1 MTAQP
6 DRVETMRLL
15 ADAGR
20 GEANAMAGLTE
31 RVYAELRAL
40 AAHYLQ
46 RERSG
51 HTLEPTALVHEV
63 FLRLVDSKGLQ
74 ANDRRHFF
82 AIAAG
87 AMRRVLVDHARTR
100 DAAKRGGGRARV
112 ALSTLDATADNADAD
127 ALALDDA
134 LTKLA
139 RFDARQARIVELRF
153 FGGLT
158 MDEVAS
164 LLEVSKRTIESEWTM
179 ARAWLHRELAGGAS
193 A

>member
-1 MTAQP
+1 MTSQP

-15 ADAGR
+15 AGAGR

-40 AAHYLQ
+40 AAHYIQ

-63 FLRLVDSKGLQ
+63 FLRLIDSKGLH

-112 ALSTLDATADNADAD
+112 ALSTLDAAADNADAD

-153 FGGLT
+153 FGSLT
-158 MDEVAS
+158 MDEIAE
-164 LLEVSKRTIESEWTM
+164 LLGVSKRTIESEWAM

>member
-1 MTAQP
+1 MTSQP

-15 ADAGR
+15 SGAGR
-20 GEANAMAGLTE
+20 GEQHALAGLTE

-40 AAHYLQ
+40 AAHYIQ
-46 RERSG
+46 KERSG

-63 FLRLVDSKGLQ
+63 FLRLIDSKGLQ

-112 ALSTLDATADNADAD
+112 ALSTLNAAATNAEADAIV
-127 ALALDDA
+127 LDEA

-139 RFDARQARIVELRF
+139 NFDARQARIVELRF

-158 MDEVAS
+158 VEEVAD
-164 LLEVSKRTIESEWTM
+164 LLQVSKRTIESEWTM
-179 ARAWLHRELAGGAS
+179 ARAWLHRELSGGAS